1 MQSQDDLTINIRGKL
16 RSFSTPWV
24 MGIVNVTPD
33 SFYAASRTASVD
45 EIRRRVSMMV
55 EQGADAID
63 VGGYSS
69 RPGADEVTPEEE
81 ITRLGK
87 ALEVI
92 RKDFPT
98 MIVSVDTFRGSV
110 ASRCIRDYDIDIIN
124 DIGGGTLSDDIM
136 QVAADSHKAYVLMHM
151 RGTPSTMQSLT
162 DYNDVTAETL
172 TDLAIK
178 ADRLHQMGV
187 ADVILDPG
195 FGFAKTLGQNYTL
208 MAQLEEFK
216 KTGMPLLVGISH
228 KSMIYN
234 ALNITANEA
243 LNGTTILHTIAL
255 MKGADILRVHDVR
268 EAVEAVKLTQLIKQQ
283 TSAL

>member
-1 MQSQDDLTINIRGKL
+1 
-16 RSFSTPWV
+16 
-24 MGIVNVTPD
+24 
-33 SFYAASRTASVD
+33 
-45 EIRRRVSMMV
+45 
-55 EQGADAID
+55 
-63 VGGYSS
+63 
-69 RPGADEVTPEEE
+69 
-81 ITRLGK
+81 
-87 ALEVI
+87 
-92 RKDFPT
+92 
-98 MIVSVDTFRGSV
+98 
-110 ASRCIRDYDIDIIN
+110 
-124 DIGGGTLSDDIM
+124 
-136 QVAADSHKAYVLMHM
+136 
-151 RGTPSTMQSLT
+151 MQSLT

-243 LNGTTILHTIAL
+243 LNGTTILHTVAL